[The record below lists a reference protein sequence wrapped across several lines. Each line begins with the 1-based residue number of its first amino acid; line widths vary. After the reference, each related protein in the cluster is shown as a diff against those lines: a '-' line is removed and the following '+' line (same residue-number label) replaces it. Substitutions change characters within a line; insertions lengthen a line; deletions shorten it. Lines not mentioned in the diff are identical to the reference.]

1 MDAIPDS
8 TDWLNTPLSAVA
20 EVENA
25 LHCQICKE
33 FYDTPMI
40 TSCHHTFCSKCI
52 RTSLSADG
60 RCPACRASDQA
71 SKLRNNWAVQEVVAT
86 FITARPAALK
96 VAREARGLAS
106 GTRRGKR
113 KRAVLDSD
121 DIAEAAE
128 EGRTTRRKSRRL
140 AASQTSQPDAITV
153 DDSDEHETFAPEEP
167 PDDGLVECPLGC
179 GKRMKIDAVEPHLDR
194 CEDEQQEERKAKLRP
209 PTRSAPRTAPK
220 AQERISEP
228 NYSMLND
235 LAMRKKLKDAGLSN
249 TGVKQLM
256 IRRYTE
262 WVNLWNANCDS
273 SDPRSRRELM
283 RDLETWERTQGGK
296 AHAPAVSSS
305 VMRKDFD
312 GAGWANSNKD
322 DFSRLIADA
331 RKKRASPASGAAT
344 PEPPSGP
351 SVVAIDGPASTNAVD
366 SAQPSSQP
374 AEHIN
379 GNQAYAT
386 NPPHQPQSERSLE
399 QTSNN
404 TAVFVQSPPRAV
416 EERSPSAQD
425 DPSQDVDA
433 AQTTRSDVSA
443 EHQLAC
449 APQLSSQ
456 SSPSGKKPAMFAISA
471 ELKTQHCGETAM
483 EIG

>member
-1 MDAIPDS
+1 MSTQLSPRSMDSIPDS
-8 TDWLNTPLSAVA
+8 TDWLGTPLSSLAD
-20 EVENA
+20 VENA

-71 SKLRNNWAVQEVVAT
+71 T
-86 FITARPAALK
+86 RPATLK
-96 VAREARGLAS
+96 VAREEREVAD

-113 KRAVLDSD
+113 KRAVLDSYD
-121 DIAEAAE
+121 VADVAE

-153 DDSDEHETFAPEEP
+153 DDSEEDGSFEPEAPL
-167 PDDGLVECPLGC
+167 DDGLVECPLGC

-194 CEDEQQEERKAKLRP
+194 CEEEQEEQRKAKLRP
-209 PTRSAPRTAPK
+209 PTRLAPRTAPN
-220 AQERISEP
+220 AQDRISEP

-235 LAMRKKLKDAGLSN
+235 IAMRKKLKEFGLSSA
-249 TGVKQLM
+249 GVKQLM

-273 SDPRSRRELM
+273 SSPRSKRELM
-283 RDLETWERTQGGK
+283 HDLDTWERTQGGK
-296 AHAPAVSSS
+296 AHTPVVANS
-305 VMRKDFD
+305 VMKKDFD

-331 RKKRASPASGAAT
+331 RKKRPSPASGAAT
-344 PEPPSGP
+344 PEPSDGAAPATVIG
-351 SVVAIDGPASTNAVD
+351 SVTGDPVE
-366 SAQPSSQP
+366 SAQLSNQN

-379 GNQAYAT
+379 GDRSDTRDLPHESQT
-386 NPPHQPQSERSLE
+386 KPPLE
-399 QTSNN
+399 QASSGTTMLTQPPSG
-404 TAVFVQSPPRAV
+404 QSGLSKEAESYPSVNDASPRQDLDPAPV
-416 EERSPSAQD
+416 TQSLDSSAG
-425 DPSQDVDA
+425 
-433 AQTTRSDVSA
+433 
-443 EHQLAC
+443 QLTC
-449 APQLSSQ
+449 APQVSPP
-456 SSPSGKKPAMFAISA
+456 SSPNGKTPSLFAIA
-471 ELKTQHCGETAM
+471 TTLGLQRRGETAM
-483 EIG
+483 EFG

>member
-1 MDAIPDS
+1 MEAIPDS
-8 TDWLNTPLSAVA
+8 TDWLNTPLSALA
-20 EVENA
+20 DVENA

-71 SKLRNNWAVQEVVAT
+71 SKLRNNWAIQEVVTT
-86 FITARPAALK
+86 FIAARPATLK
-96 VAREARGLAS
+96 VARDEREAAS

-113 KRAVLDSD
+113 KRTVLDSD
-121 DIAEAAE
+121 DVAEVAE

-140 AASQTSQPDAITV
+140 AASQTSQPDTVTV
-153 DDSDEHETFAPEEP
+153 DDSDEDETFAPVEP

-194 CEDEQQEERKAKLRP
+194 CEDEQQEERRAKLRP
-209 PTRSAPRTAPK
+209 PFRLAPRTAPK

-235 LAMRKKLKDAGLSN
+235 LAMRRKLKDAGLSN

-256 IRRYTE
+256 IKRYTE

-273 SDPRSRRELM
+273 SDPRSRREIM

-296 AHAPAVSSS
+296 AHVPAMSSS

-312 GAGWANSNKD
+312 GADWANSNKD

-344 PEPPSGP
+344 LEPSTGP
-351 SVVAIDGPASTNAVD
+351 AEVAIDGPASTNAVD
-366 SAQPSSQP
+366 SAQPSSQS
-374 AEHIN
+374 AEQIN
-379 GNQAYAT
+379 GNQAHAPD
-386 NPPHQPQSERSLE
+386 PPHQPQSERSRE
-399 QTSNN
+399 QTSTD
-404 TAVFVQSPPRAV
+404 TAVVVQSPPGGF

-425 DPSQDVDA
+425 DPSHDVDA
-433 AQTTRSDVSA
+433 AHITRSDVSA
-443 EHQLAC
+443 EHQPAC

-456 SSPSGKKPAMFAISA
+456 SSPSGKKPPMFAISA
-471 ELKTQHCGETAM
+471 ELEMQDRGGTAM